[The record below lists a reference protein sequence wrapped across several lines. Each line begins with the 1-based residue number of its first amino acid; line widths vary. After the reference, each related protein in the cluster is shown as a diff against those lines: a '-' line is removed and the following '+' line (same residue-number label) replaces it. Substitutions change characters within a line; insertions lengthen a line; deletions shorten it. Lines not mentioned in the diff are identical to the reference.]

1 MSDCN
6 RCLWATRN
14 GSCASWD
21 CRFVDQREAYEAYN
35 REKADANKWIPVSE
49 RLPEEDKE
57 VMVSVHFL
65 GLDQKHPSGWNDHIK
80 ENYYVDVGSQIDG
93 EWSSYSDE
101 YKVARNRHI
110 VVAWMPLPEPWKGD
124 NNAD

>member
-1 MSDCN
+1 MRLID
-6 RCLWATRN
+6 
-14 GSCASWD
+14 
-21 CRFVDQREAYEAYN
+21 
-35 REKADANKWIPVSE
+35 ADALRESIITRQTEMSYEDAWALTCVDNAPTIEPQKWIPVSE

-80 ENYYVDVGSQIDG
+80 ENYYVDVGIQIDG

-110 VVAWMPLPEPWKGD
+110 VVAWMPLPEPYRGD
-124 NNAD
+124 RK